1 MERPAAPP
9 SSADGPRRIAGGAIV
24 ALGGSG
30 VSFLLSTGYQI
41 LVARQLGTAGFG
53 VFVLTL
59 AVSTFLAEACDL
71 GLDYGVLR
79 YGAIARGAGDPG
91 RLRGVVRRGLLGAF
105 AAGTTAAVLLAAA
118 APLVAELFDEPTM
131 VPVLLP
137 LACAI
142 PFTGTSE
149 VARASLRAMGRAVP
163 SVASDSVVTP
173 VVRLAS
179 GLVALQIAADPRHV
193 AIGYAVTEVV
203 AFLFTVG
210 VLLRLL
216 PRAGRP
222 VQPKGLFRY
231 SLPMSLNRVLLYTNN
246 QTEIFVLGLL
256 QPAGPVGVFGVARR
270 LSTLLG
276 SLLAS
281 IAVLFNPMVAD
292 LHHRGQHE
300 ELDRLFKTATRWLFT
315 IAFPL
320 CLVEFAFA
328 RDLLHLFG
336 PGFGSGA
343 AALAILALG
352 QLVNLGTGTVAGL
365 LAMIGRARLSVLN
378 SLFFLGLSLLLDFLL
393 IPRWDVLG
401 AAIANASALAAVN
414 LLRLVQ
420 VRRDLGIVPYDRRFL
435 RPLAAGLAAVAVAW
449 LLPLS
454 ALHALPR
461 LGLRVLV
468 LGGLYL
474 ALLVLFG
481 IEPDDREVARALRQ
495 RLRRRPGP
503 RPPVVSEPARVSEGA
518 ERS

>member
-1 MERPAAPP
+1 VP
-9 SSADGPRRIAGGAIV
+9 SATSDRASDAPRRIAGGAIV
-24 ALGGSG
+24 ALSGSA
-30 VSFLLSTGYQI
+30 VSFLVATAYQVLI
-41 LVARQLGTAGFG
+41 ARRLGAEGLG

-79 YGAIARGAGDPG
+79 FGGIAHGAGDPG
-91 RLRGVVRRGLLGAF
+91 RLRAVVQRGLLGAF
-105 AAGTTAAVLLAAA
+105 AAGSVAAVLLAAGA
-118 APLVAELFDEPTM
+118 TQVARVFDEPAM

-163 SVASDSVVTP
+163 SVASDSVITP
-173 VVRLAS
+173 VVRLVS
-179 GLVALQIAADPRHV
+179 GLVALSIAADPRHV
-193 AIGYAVTEVV
+193 AIGYAATEVV
-203 AFLFTVG
+203 VLLATLAM
-210 VLLRLL
+210 LLRLL
-216 PRAGRP
+216 PRSGRSRP
-222 VQPKGLFRY
+222 PAGLFRF

-246 QTEIFVLGLL
+246 QTEIFILGLL

-281 IAVLFNPMVAD
+281 ITVLFNPMVAD
-292 LHHRGQHE
+292 LHHRGDHE

-315 IAFPL
+315 MAFPL
-320 CLVEFAFA
+320 CLIELVFA

-336 PGFGSGA
+336 RGFAGGA
-343 AALAILALG
+343 SALAVLALG
-352 QLVNLGTGTVAGL
+352 QLVNVGTVTGL

-378 SLFFLGLSLLLDFLL
+378 SLFFLGLSLVLDFLL
-393 IPRWDVLG
+393 IPRWGILG

-420 VRRDLGIVPYDRRFL
+420 VHHALGISPYDHHFL
-435 RPLAAGLAAVAVAW
+435 RPLGAGLAAVAVAW

-454 ALHALPR
+454 ALHPLPR
-461 LGLRVLV
+461 LGLRALV
-468 LGGLYL
+468 LGVVYLVSLL
-474 ALLVLFG
+474 ALG
-481 IEPDDREVARALRQ
+481 IEPGDREVARALRQ
-495 RLRRRPGP
+495 RLRRRPDADAQTAE
-503 RPPVVSEPARVSEGA
+503 PPAPLTEGV
-518 ERS
+518 EH

>member
-1 MERPAAPP
+1 VP
-9 SSADGPRRIAGGAIV
+9 SVTSDRASDAPRRIAGGAIV
-24 ALGGSG
+24 ALAGSA
-30 VSFLLSTGYQI
+30 VSFLVATAYQVLI
-41 LVARQLGTAGFG
+41 ARRLGAEGLG

-79 YGAIARGAGDPG
+79 FGGIAHGARDPG
-91 RLRGVVRRGLLGAF
+91 RLRAVVQRGLLGAF
-105 AAGTTAAVLLAAA
+105 AAGSVAAALLAAGA
-118 APLVAELFDEPTM
+118 SQIARVFGEPAM

-163 SVASDSVVTP
+163 SVASDSVITP

-179 GLVALQIAADPRHV
+179 GLVALAIAADPRHV
-193 AIGYAVTEVV
+193 AIGYAATEVV
-203 AFLFTVG
+203 
-210 VLLRLL
+210 VLLATLAMLVPLL
-216 PRAGRP
+216 PRSGLARP
-222 VQPKGLFRY
+222 PTGLFRF

-246 QTEIFVLGLL
+246 QTEIFILGLL

-281 IAVLFNPMVAD
+281 ITVLFNPMVAD
-292 LHHRGQHE
+292 LHHRGDHE

-315 IAFPL
+315 MAFPL
-320 CLVEFAFA
+320 CLIELVFA

-336 PGFGSGA
+336 RGFAGGA
-343 AALAILALG
+343 SALAVLALG
-352 QLVNLGTGTVAGL
+352 QLVNVGTGTVTGL

-378 SLFFLGLSLLLDFLL
+378 SLFFLGLSLVLDFLL
-393 IPRWDVLG
+393 IPRWGILG

-420 VRRDLGIVPYDRRFL
+420 VHHALGISPYDHRFL
-435 RPLAAGLAAVAVAW
+435 RPLGAGLAAVAVAW

-454 ALHALPR
+454 ALDPLPR
-461 LGLRVLV
+461 LGLRALV
-468 LGGLYL
+468 LGGVYLVSLL
-474 ALLVLFG
+474 ALG
-481 IEPDDREVARALRQ
+481 IEPGDREVARALRQ
-495 RLRRRPGP
+495 RLRRRPG
-503 RPPVVSEPARVSEGA
+503 ADAQTA
-518 ERS
+518 ERPAPLTEGVKH

>member
-1 MERPAAPP
+1 VP
-9 SSADGPRRIAGGAIV
+9 SATSDRASDAPRRIAGGAIV
-24 ALGGSG
+24 ALSGSA
-30 VSFLLSTGYQI
+30 VSFLVATAYQVLI
-41 LVARQLGTAGFG
+41 ARRLGAEGLG

-79 YGAIARGAGDPG
+79 FGGIAHGAGDPG
-91 RLRGVVRRGLLGAF
+91 RLRAVVQRGLLGAV
-105 AAGTTAAVLLAAA
+105 AAGSVAAVLLAAGA
-118 APLVAELFDEPTM
+118 TQVARVFDEPAM

-163 SVASDSVVTP
+163 SVASDSVITP
-173 VVRLAS
+173 VVRLVS
-179 GLVALQIAADPRHV
+179 GLLATLAM
-193 AIGYAVTEVV
+193 
-203 AFLFTVG
+203 
-210 VLLRLL
+210 LLRLL
-216 PRAGRP
+216 PRSGRSRP
-222 VQPKGLFRY
+222 PAGLFRF

-246 QTEIFVLGLL
+246 QTEIFILGLL

-281 IAVLFNPMVAD
+281 ITVLFNPMVAD
-292 LHHRGQHE
+292 LHHRGDHE

-315 IAFPL
+315 MAFPL
-320 CLVEFAFA
+320 CLIELVFA

-336 PGFGSGA
+336 RGFAGGA
-343 AALAILALG
+343 SALAVLALG
-352 QLVNLGTGTVAGL
+352 QLVNVGTGTVTGL

-378 SLFFLGLSLLLDFLL
+378 SLFFLGLSLVLDFLL
-393 IPRWDVLG
+393 IPRWGILG

-420 VRRDLGIVPYDRRFL
+420 VHHALGISPYDHHFL
-435 RPLAAGLAAVAVAW
+435 RPLGAGLAAVAVAW

-454 ALHALPR
+454 ALHPLPR
-461 LGLRVLV
+461 LGLRALV
-468 LGGLYL
+468 LGVVYLVSLL
-474 ALLVLFG
+474 ALG
-481 IEPDDREVARALRQ
+481 IEPGDREVARALRQ
-495 RLRRRPGP
+495 RLRRRPDADAQTAE
-503 RPPVVSEPARVSEGA
+503 PPAPLTEGV
-518 ERS
+518 EH